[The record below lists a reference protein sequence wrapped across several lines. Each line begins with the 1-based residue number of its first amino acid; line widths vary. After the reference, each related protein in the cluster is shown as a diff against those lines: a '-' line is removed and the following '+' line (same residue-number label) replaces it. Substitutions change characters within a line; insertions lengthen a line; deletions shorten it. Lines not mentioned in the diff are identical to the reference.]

1 MEDSNYSHISR
12 PKSVSRYCPACM
24 EHRVVLE
31 NINQCPV
38 CANPLDAPE
47 GESASGMGR
56 TPAIGNNLLS
66 QMLIAA
72 ESRRSV
78 RV

>member
-1 MEDSNYSHISR
+1 
-12 PKSVSRYCPACM
+12 M

-66 QMLIAA
+66 TSILSNGGATLPAA
-72 ESRRSV
+72 FNPGDVAREGDHKQIDDAV
-78 RV
+78 W